1 MFIRVDL
8 PAPFSPSRAW
18 ISPGSTTRSMWLLAT
33 RSPKRLVMPRSS
45 SLRAS
50 SRRLP
55 VGPAAH
61 RLRRRAAGDD
71 VYCACRSAST
81 VPVGP
86 LRGALRCAAFP
97 PRYARQSRQRRAPLC
112 SLRLGRR
119 ADLHLTADDV
129 LLELIE
135 FGLQVGRYLAGHLV
149 EVGELHT
156 VVLQR
161 AYRAATALQRTAR
174 RGEHRV
180 AYRVGDV
187 LHDRREEHRA
197 VLRRAHAAVLVDPD
211 HRVLAARL
219 LRTRGGAETR
229 TAGHRHDD
237 VGVLP
242 GELVGQPL

>member
-1 MFIRVDL
+1 
-8 PAPFSPSRAW
+8 
-18 ISPGSTTRSMWLLAT
+18 
-33 RSPKRLVMPRSS
+33 
-45 SLRAS
+45 
-50 SRRLP
+50 RRW
-55 VGPAAH
+55 
-61 RLRRRAAGDD
+61 AAGDD
-71 VYCACRSAST
+71 VSCARRSAPRGASVRCLPSSLRSSVQTAPRPALLCLSVRSAGRFGALPSLLATLVSPDSAAPRST

-149 EVGELHT
+149 EVGELHAI
-156 VVLQR
+156 VLQR
-161 AYRAATALQRTAR
+161 ADRAATALQRTAR

-242 GELVGQPL
+242 GELV